1 MHLVKSILLVKLA
14 FAATTLTA
22 CTDSH
27 RYLIYLLLEPS
38 YKGLRLPSSVY
49 YPYDREDQHL
59 ATQADKHSFSFCRP
73 RLTKE
78 IVLGFTLEDE
88 RIQCN
93 SIISRVLETG
103 IRLHL
108 RGEAGLDRRQFFKNA
123 HVY

>member
-1 MHLVKSILLVKLA
+1 MHR
-14 FAATTLTA
+14 FAQIF
-22 CTDSH
+22 D
-27 RYLIYLLLEPS
+27 ILLEPS

-59 ATQADKHSFSFCRP
+59 AIQADKHSFSFCRP

-93 SIISRVLETG
+93 SIISRVLETR

-108 RGEAGLDRRQFFKNA
+108 RGEAGLDRRPFFKDA